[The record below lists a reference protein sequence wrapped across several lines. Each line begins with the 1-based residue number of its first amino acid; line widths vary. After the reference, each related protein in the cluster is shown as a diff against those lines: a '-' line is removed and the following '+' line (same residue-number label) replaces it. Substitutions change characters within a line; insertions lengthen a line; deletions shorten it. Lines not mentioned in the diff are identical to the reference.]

1 MLPSDFCLPPA
12 KLLGFAHFT
21 SVVRIVGLSISPSFT
36 IPGVQ
41 AWPVPAVDARQ
52 SDKPFIQRLKATII
66 PIGNTLTTKELADS
80 SQASFLL
87 CLCPTAGVKPFRDL
101 LFPNGRVQAPAWSH
115 FPTCIQF
122 SVDKSKQ
129 NLRHISNH
137 STCEMEGHES
147 HLGLSIHIRT
157 AMVTECGLW
166 DGSQGNIASISEIMY

>member
-41 AWPVPAVDARQ
+41 AWPVPAVEETSCSLERQ
-52 SDKPFIQRLKATII
+52 AVHSAAKGHHHPNWQH
-66 PIGNTLTTKELADS
+66 TTKELADS

-166 DGSQGNIASISEIMY
+166 DGSQ